1 MQKFLLSVVL
11 VALVVLSACQPAQE
25 VVDPD
30 HDPTTEPIDKAPD
43 AESFE
48 VVKSNLAR
56 ITNPEV
62 DEEHIR
68 TLAEDQA
75 AFALTFYDQI
85 RSEDGNLIFSPFSIS
100 LALSMALAGAETST
114 EQAMLDALQL
124 SLPEEDVHPAFNA
137 LILAIEEAQ
146 GKMIDDVD
154 GNPFQ
159 LNIANSIWGQADFE
173 FKQPFLDTLAQ
184 HYGAGLFAVDYKN
197 NPESARLAIN
207 DWVADETAQK
217 IEHLIP
223 AGAIDS
229 LTRLVLANAIYFKGS
244 WLNPFNES
252 MTTEAP
258 FYTLDGSEITVDM
271 MKLYGENFFYG
282 QGENYQAIN
291 LPYLSSDF
299 VMTLLV
305 PDTGAFQ
312 EFEAELTT
320 EGLAEILTSLGYT
333 RVDLEMPKFDFESD
347 INANDPLI
355 ALGMGDAYNPES
367 ADFSGI
373 TDDGDLMITDVL
385 HKATI
390 TVDEEGTEAAAATAV
405 IIGVTSAMPED
416 PISLV
421 IDRPFMFLI
430 RHQPTNTILFMGR
443 VLQP

>member
-1 MQKFLLSVVL
+1 
-11 VALVVLSACQPAQE
+11 
-25 VVDPD
+25 
-30 HDPTTEPIDKAPD
+30 
-43 AESFE
+43 
-48 VVKSNLAR
+48 
-56 ITNPEV
+56 
-62 DEEHIR
+62 
-68 TLAEDQA
+68 
-75 AFALTFYDQI
+75 
-85 RSEDGNLIFSPFSIS
+85 
-100 LALSMALAGAETST
+100 
-114 EQAMLDALQL
+114 MLDALQL

-305 PDTGAFQ
+305 PDAGAFQ

-320 EGLAEILTSLGYT
+320 EGLAEILTSLDYT
-333 RVDLEMPKFDFESD
+333 RLDLEMPKFDFESY

-355 ALGMGDAYNPES
+355 ALGMGDAFDPIA

-373 TDDGDLMITDVL
+373 TDEEDLMITDVL